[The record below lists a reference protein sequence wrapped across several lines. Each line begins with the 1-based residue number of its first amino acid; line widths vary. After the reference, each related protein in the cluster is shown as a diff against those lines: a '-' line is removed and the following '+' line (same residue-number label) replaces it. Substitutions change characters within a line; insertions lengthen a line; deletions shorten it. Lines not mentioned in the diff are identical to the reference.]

1 MYSSL
6 IAYMHII
13 CILNEGKAVLI
24 WFSFDEILKIFM
36 YTHGREMS
44 FSPLTR
50 VSLMFY
56 HIAACKLVIVYILH
70 FINQVTAE
78 S

>member
-56 HIAACKLVIVYILH
+56 HIAACKLVTGHIAFY
-70 FINQVTAE
+70 
-78 S
+78 